1 MKLTTS
7 HIFVSVLSL
16 FTQTS
21 FGAFAPDIP
30 PPLPIPVPEPEP
42 VVMEATM
49 VVKSLRSGNP
59 VKINI
64 KSRGVIPVV
73 LLVENEIEDELVG
86 EVELSADSL
95 LEVAVPRFTKRYDV
109 NDDGIQDYIFIFRTQ
124 DVLKGATETNKD
136 VILALTVTYCNKPV
150 VFTTQ
155 IKTITPKRKGWFKRG
170 KRRNGDRHE

>member
-7 HIFVSVLSL
+7 HILVAVLSL
-16 FTQTS
+16 FTQAS

-30 PPLPIPVPEPEP
+30 PPLPIPTPELEP
-42 VVMEATM
+42 SLLKATM

-73 LLVENEIEDELVG
+73 LLLENEVEDKLVG
-86 EVELSADSL
+86 EAELRVDSL

-109 NDDGIQDYIFIFRTQ
+109 NDDGIEDYIFIFRTQ
-124 DVLKGATETNKD
+124 DVLNEATEADENVTL
-136 VILALTVTYCNKPV
+136 ILTVNYDNKPV
-150 VFTTQ
+150 EFSTQ
-155 IKTITPKRKGWFKRG
+155 IETVAPKRKGWLRKR
-170 KRRNGDRHE
+170 KRH